1 MAAPLKE
8 KERLDPVSA
17 LSSRSQPSLFNNTC
31 SFIKVNEAV
40 DLYVRSRLEE
50 LYKHGSYGLGSRLS
64 TLNQDFSPRAYFFR
78 NELEETTPHLDAG
91 RERLQA
97 ALDAQEPKRNVE
109 LTAIFHALLSTR
121 HAKEIRSILENE
133 KKEKVRKKA
142 LKILFFNEPEKEYQA
157 FLSWLDEGSSKKIKQ
172 VIQTFFFERSAL
184 REVYP
189 LLMTKQHLDT
199 ISGIRATEVI
209 RCFFTDRPL
218 FRSIMLN
225 KVTFDQDELAPSDPL
240 RHFFCRLLFGFYN
253 AGLFPG
259 GSGAKAMGEFIAL
272 QHLTRVNWPKIDNI
286 LKTSSSDKG
295 SKIFEIIN
303 YDEALRPEI
312 EKLGI
317 ECETPRELESKLM
330 GLLVPS
336 MCLLRYCTP
345 SAWNIF
351 DEEFRIRFKG
361 LWTSPYWTRPEQNV
375 DLEIT
380 IVSIG
385 DYTVSQTKTYGV
397 YPRLNPEDSS
407 STVIDLKRPY
417 AFITFKITYSYL
429 GFPKPAALGRF
440 SILELKFTPE
450 ATPPIR
456 KAITQALV
464 NYNASEEAK
473 LAAVVEPRSRFL

>member
-8 KERLDPVSA
+8 KERLESSSSLLLRPQASVSKEA
-17 LSSRSQPSLFNNTC
+17 YP
-31 SFIKVNEAV
+31 FIKINEAV
-40 DLYVRSRLEE
+40 DLYVRGRLEE
-50 LYKHGSYGLGSRLS
+50 LYKPGSFVLGSRL
-64 TLNQDFSPRAYFFR
+64 TMLNQDFSPRAYFFR
-78 NELEETTPHLDAG
+78 NEIEETTPHLNAG
-91 RERLQA
+91 RERIKA
-97 ALDAQEPKRNVE
+97 ALDTQEPKKNVE
-109 LTAIFHALLSTR
+109 LTAIFQSLLSTR

-142 LKILFFNEPEKEYQA
+142 LKILFLNEPEKEYQA

-225 KVTFDQDELAPSDPL
+225 KSTFDQDELAPCDPL
-240 RHFFCRLLFGFYN
+240 RHFFCRLLFGIYN

-272 QHLTRVNWPKIDNI
+272 QHLTRVNWPEIDKV
-286 LKTSSSDKG
+286 LKTSASDKG
-295 SKIFEIIN
+295 QTVFEIIN
-303 YDEALRPEI
+303 YDDALRPTI
-312 EKLGI
+312 IKLGA
-317 ECETPRELESKLM
+317 ECDSARGLERKLM
-330 GLLVPS
+330 ELLVPS